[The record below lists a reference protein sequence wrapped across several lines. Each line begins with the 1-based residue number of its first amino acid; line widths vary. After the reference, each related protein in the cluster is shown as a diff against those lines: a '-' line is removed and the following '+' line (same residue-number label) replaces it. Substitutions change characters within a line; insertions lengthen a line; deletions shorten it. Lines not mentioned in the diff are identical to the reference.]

1 MIGAAP
7 PAVNP
12 RGRTGTALTR
22 CGENGYH
29 LAMPSL
35 PPFRV
40 NEIFLSVQGEGL
52 HVGERTAF
60 VRLYGCPLRC
70 RWCDQPEA
78 LAHTGIGRFE
88 TLTVEEVRD
97 QISRFAA
104 VRRLCL
110 TGGEPVIAPKASLL
124 WLLEDR
130 RRAGW
135 WSSIETSGS
144 RVVEELLEAIDFW
157 TVAPKGRSA
166 ATFEGDPVEAQLPT
180 LRRYALLPEARRQF
194 KFVIQGEEDVEDAV
208 RLLDGLSYCG
218 AIILQPEHGAG
229 DGRRVFAW
237 WPWDRYPEARLIPQT
252 HKQVGLH

>member
-1 MIGAAP
+1 
-7 PAVNP
+7 
-12 RGRTGTALTR
+12 
-22 CGENGYH
+22 
-29 LAMPSL
+29 MPSL

-60 VRLYGCPLRC
+60 LRLYGCPLRC
-70 RWCDQPEA
+70 QWCDQPEA
-78 LAHTGIGRFE
+78 LAHTGVGRFE
-88 TLTVEEVRD
+88 TLSAEVVRD
-97 QISRFAA
+97 RLAEFPD

-110 TGGEPVIAPKASLL
+110 TGGEPVIAPTASLL
-124 WLLEDR
+124 WLLDDR

-135 WSSIETSGS
+135 WTSIETSGS
-144 RVVEELLEAIDFW
+144 RVVEELFEAIDFW

-166 ATFEGDPVEAQLPT
+166 ATFKGDPVEAQLPS
-180 LRRYALLPEARRQF
+180 LHRFASLPEERRQF

-208 RLLDGLSYCG
+208 RILDGLSYRG
-218 AIILQPEHGAG
+218 SVILQPEHGSG
-229 DGRRVFAW
+229 DGRSVFAW

>member
-1 MIGAAP
+1 M
-7 PAVNP
+7 
-12 RGRTGTALTR
+12 T
-22 CGENGYH
+22 
-29 LAMPSL
+29 SL
-35 PPFRV
+35 PSFRV

-60 VRLYGCPLRC
+60 VRFYGCPLRC
-70 RWCDQPEA
+70 VWCDQPEA
-78 LAHTGIGRFE
+78 LATSGVGRFE
-88 TLTVEEVRD
+88 TLSAEEVRD
-97 QISRFAA
+97 RVGRFPA

-110 TGGEPVIAPKASLL
+110 TGGEPVIAPRESLL
-124 WLLEDR
+124 WLLDDR

-166 ATFEGDPVEAQLPT
+166 ETFEGDPVSAQVPT
-180 LRRYALLPEARRQF
+180 LRRYAALPEARRQF
-194 KFVIQGEEDVEDAV
+194 KFVIQREGDVEDAV
-208 RLLDGLSYCG
+208 RVLDGVQYRG
-218 AIILQPEHGAG
+218 TVILQPEHGSG
-229 DGRRVFAW
+229 DGRRVFDW